1 MKLKKQDIA
10 KLKKH
15 NRVRTK
21 MDRDNN
27 GKEKT
32 DLATHIKTKR
42 KKQEQ
47 NKKGSVEGNHHSSHH
62 R

>member
-21 MDRDNN
+21 TDRDNN

-32 DLATHIKTKR
+32 DLATHIK
-42 KKQEQ
+42 KKAGTEQE
-47 NKKGSVEGNHHSSHH
+47 G
-62 R
+62 